1 MEDLSQ
7 LVQVPFTAGTVNRGS
22 DLVGAGLMVNDWV
35 GFCGME
41 TTATELAVVERI
53 FKLTNGEQQQLS
65 LRDDLKLKTSLVD
78 FLS

>member
-1 MEDLSQ
+1 
-7 LVQVPFTAGTVNRGS
+7 
-22 DLVGAGLMVNDWV
+22 MVNDWI

-53 FKLTNGEQQQLS
+53 FKLANAEQQQVS